1 MANYD
6 KEPKDLRST
15 GRKRARKVLFE
26 TERPYCCRICGVTTI
41 NPPPD
46 APANFE
52 EFWPEARRELESTYS
67 LQAQHINKQLMDVDP
82 VNLEWLCAS
91 CHKLEDS
98 QTSKGVSLIE
108 DEHGYLF

>member
-1 MANYD
+1 MVNYN

-15 GRKRARKVLFE
+15 GRKRARKVIFE
-26 TERPYCCRICGVTTI
+26 TRRPWECRICKKSTI

-46 APANFE
+46 APEWFDE
-52 EFWPEARRELESTYS
+52 MWPEGNRVLESTYS
-67 LQAQHINKQLMDVDP
+67 LQVQHINKQLMDVDP
-82 VNLEWLCAS
+82 VNLEVLCAS